1 MNIYLI
7 RHGRQANKLVNSNV
21 SLSPEGQRQAEL
33 VGCRLLRYHPQIL
46 YSSNLIRAVETAGII
61 NSYLDI
67 PYRTKEDIREI
78 CFGDLE
84 NHSDAENAEHFSAF
98 LEAYKR
104 FDEDLPFPNGEC
116 GRDVYKRGIKALYEI
131 IDEARSEGYERVAV
145 VTHGMFIRS
154 LLAGIFG
161 KNFAIKALLAKGME
175 NGSITELHYLPEKD
189 MFTLERLNDYAHLED
204 EPELLRRTWK

>member
-21 SLSPEGQRQAEL
+21 SLSVEGRRQAEL
-33 VGCRLLRYHPQIL
+33 VGSRLLRYHPQIL
-46 YSSNLIRAVETAGII
+46 YSSNLIRAVETAEII
-61 NSYLDI
+61 NSYLDL
-67 PYRTKEDIREI
+67 PYRTKEDLREI

-84 NHSDAENAEHFSAF
+84 NHSDAENLEHFPAF
-98 LEAYKR
+98 LEAYGR
-104 FDEDLPFPNGEC
+104 YEEDIPYPGGEC
-116 GRDVYKRGIKALYEI
+116 GRDVYNRGIKAIYEI
-131 IDEARSEGYERVAV
+131 IAEAREAGYERVAV
-145 VTHGMFIRS
+145 VTHGVFIRS

-175 NGSITELHYLPEKD
+175 NGSITELQYLPD
-189 MFTLERLNDYAHLED
+189 RDLFTLERLNDYAHLED

>member
-104 FDEDLPFPNGEC
+104 YDEDLPFPNGEC

>member
-7 RHGRQANKLVNSNV
+7 RHGRQANRLVNSNTP
-21 SLSPEGQRQAEL
+21 LSPEGQRQAEL

-61 NSYLDI
+61 NRYLEL

-78 CFGDLE
+78 CYGDLE
-84 NHSDAENAEHFSAF
+84 NHSDEENLERFPAF

-104 FDEDLPFPNGEC
+104 YDEDLSFPNGEC
-116 GRDVYKRGIKALYEI
+116 SRDVYKRGIKAIYEI

-154 LLAGIFG
+154 LLAGIFA
-161 KNFAIKALLAKGME
+161 KDFATKALLAKGME
-175 NGSITELHYLPEKD
+175 NCSITELGYLPEQD
-189 MFTLERLNDYAHLED
+189 LFTLERLNDYAHLED